1 MKHYLSIH
9 VMESNH
15 CLNEKNQQPQS
26 ALIRKK
32 TGLKVN
38 CLMQTR
44 TTATTQTL
52 SKKIL
57 IAEINEGTNKKLS
70 N

>member
-1 MKHYLSIH
+1 MKHYISIH
-9 VMESNH
+9 VMESKH
-15 CLNEKNQQPQS
+15 CLKEKNEQPQN

-32 TGLKVN
+32 IGLKIN

-52 SKKIL
+52 SKKK
-57 IAEINEGTNKKLS
+57 INFNS
-70 N
+70 RN